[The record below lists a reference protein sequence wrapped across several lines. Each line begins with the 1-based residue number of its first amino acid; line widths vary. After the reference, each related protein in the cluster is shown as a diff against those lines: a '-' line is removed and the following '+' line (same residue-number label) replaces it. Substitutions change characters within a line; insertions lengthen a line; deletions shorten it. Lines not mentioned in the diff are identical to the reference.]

1 MLFLSIHASSRY
13 ADLAYKS
20 EIAFRVF
27 VFFRFVIFIKVF
39 EFDFENISS
48 VFSTPFV
55 FRYIDP
61 ENFDDKVLEGRKV

>member
-55 FRYIDP
+55 LFRYM
-61 ENFDDKVLEGRKV
+61 